1 MANQKK
7 KDESAGWRDARFRNN
22 AEWEEEADGKKAGG
36 SRGWKRASLLF
47 VTGNDLDALPE
58 STSACMRVLVS
69 QNVEINAAL
78 FCMLDETL
86 KRRLKKY

>member
-1 MANQKK
+1 MKVPVGETRGFVITLNGKRKQM
-7 KDESAGWRDARFRNN
+7 E
-22 AEWEEEADGKKAGG
+22 KKAGG

-69 QNVEINAAL
+69 QNVETNAAL

-86 KRRLKKY
+86 KRRLKKC